1 MAGALLNIR
10 FEVNGLASLMERLAA
25 VPEVMRMESDRAM
38 LESLPVVEADV
49 AIRTPIVSGRLIT
62 SLQTG
67 FAAYGM
73 SSQGTVSTDVPYAP
87 FVEDGRGPVEARP
100 GHMLRFRGRGGSFIF
115 RKRVGAAAGRH
126 MFREG
131 LDAAL
136 PRVKELFLRAAERA
150 AASIAGK

>member
-1 MAGALLNIR
+1 MPGALLNVHL
-10 FEVNGLASLMERLAA
+10 EVKGLASLMERLAA
-25 VPEVMRMESDRAM
+25 APEVMRMESGRAM

-67 FAAYGM
+67 FSAYGM
-73 SSQGTVSTDVPYAP
+73 SAQGTVSTAVPYAP
-87 FVEDGRGPVEARP
+87 FVEEGRGPVEARP
-100 GHMLRFRGRGGSFIF
+100 GHMLRFRGRGGALVF
-115 RKRVGAAAGRH
+115 RKRVGPAAGRH

-136 PRVKELFLRAAERA
+136 PWVRELFARAAERV